1 MLLKNLRNHQNE
13 NLKTFKVKVKNVLH
27 VKNLNIIYKNVFK
40 TDIRI
45 NHHYM
50 ISKKNYLQ
58 LFKKQNKIIIKV
70 FYEQLVIK
78 TTVSYISMTRK
89 IQNDT

>member
-50 ISKKNYLQ
+50 TSKKNSLQ

-70 FYEQLVIK
+70 FHEQLVIK